1 MLNNEVPYFMT
12 NKAWYKDNPK
22 SVAEWN
28 KFYNGDV
35 EAKPE
40 GIIPYVLTELA
51 TAEAKTSYEK
61 YSKEWESAKEDNFD
75 FLYRF

>member
-61 YSKEWESAKEDNFD
+61 YDAKNKIREMIMEMEK
-75 FLYRF
+75 